1 MNRRHIG
8 SESKTLGRWTTPLV
22 LLAVALAHAVPA
34 AQAQSATRPETE
46 TQWWKGV
53 CETPGIALDF
63 IVVFKP
69 GPERGQYTATI
80 DIPVQ
85 MAKGLPLIDVVLSDT
100 DMRFTIAPP
109 AGAVFELT
117 RTADAKTATG
127 ELKQHGM
134 TFPAHMQR
142 ITEEEAK
149 SVGPPRPQTPKPP
162 FPYTQRDV
170 TYENSKDSTKL
181 AGTLTIPEGAGPH
194 PAVLLITGSGPQD
207 RDETI
212 FGHKPFFVIAD
223 HLTRHGIAVLRVD
236 DRGVGGSTGA
246 KPDVTTADFA
256 TDVEAGVAFL
266 KHQPEIDPR
275 RIGLLGHSEGGEIAP
290 LVAAESH
297 DVACIVLLSGPGL
310 PGSELLILQNE
321 ALLKAAGASPEVIKR
336 HTDAHRAVHECV
348 ARKADEDTLRKAVQ
362 ELVTI
367 QLSASGGPD
376 PTPEQIDSATKLG
389 MAQFTSN
396 WLRWFLTHDPR
407 ETLRKVKCPVLA
419 LGGSLDLQVPPKEN
433 LPEIEKA
440 LKAGGNTDATTKELP
455 GLNHLFQEAK
465 TGQVAEYATIDQ
477 TFSPTALDVLTIWLR
492 THFKLE
498 TSGG

>member
-1 MNRRHIG
+1 M
-8 SESKTLGRWTTPLV
+8 
-22 LLAVALAHAVPA
+22 
-34 AQAQSATRPETE
+34 AQ
-46 TQWWKGV
+46 
-53 CETPGIALDF
+53 
-63 IVVFKP
+63 
-69 GPERGQYTATI
+69 
-80 DIPVQ
+80 
-85 MAKGLPLIDVVLSDT
+85 
-100 DMRFTIAPP
+100 
-109 AGAVFELT
+109 EL
-117 RTADAKTATG
+117 
-127 ELKQHGM
+127 
-134 TFPAHMQR
+134 
-142 ITEEEAK
+142 
-149 SVGPPRPQTPKPP
+149 
-162 FPYTQRDV
+162 
-170 TYENSKDSTKL
+170 
-181 AGTLTIPEGAGPH
+181 
-194 PAVLLITGSGPQD
+194 
-207 RDETI
+207 
-212 FGHKPFFVIAD
+212 
-223 HLTRHGIAVLRVD
+223 
-236 DRGVGGSTGA
+236 
-246 KPDVTTADFA
+246 
-256 TDVEAGVAFL
+256 
-266 KHQPEIDPR
+266 
-275 RIGLLGHSEGGEIAP
+275 
-290 LVAAESH
+290 
-297 DVACIVLLSGPGL
+297 
-310 PGSELLILQNE
+310 E

>member
-1 MNRRHIG
+1 MNLRHIDR
-8 SESKTLGRWTTPLV
+8 ESKTLGGWTTPLV
-22 LLAVALAHAVPA
+22 LLAVALSHAMPA
-34 AQAQSATRPETE
+34 AQARSATRPETE

-53 CETPGIALDF
+53 CDTPGVALDF
-63 IVVFKP
+63 VVVFKP
-69 GPERGQYTATI
+69 AAERGQYTATI

-100 DMRFTIAPP
+100 DLRFTIAPP
-109 AGAVFELT
+109 AGAVFELK
-117 RTADAKTATG
+117 RAADDKTATG

-134 TFPAHMQR
+134 TFPVRMQR

-170 TYENSKDSTKL
+170 TYENPKDGTKL
-181 AGTLTIPEGAGPH
+181 AGTLTLPEGPGPH
-194 PAVLLITGSGPQD
+194 PAVLLITGSGAQD

-212 FGHKPFFVIAD
+212 FGHKPFFVLAD

-256 TDVEAGVAFL
+256 TDVQAGIAFL
-266 KHQPEIDPR
+266 KQQHEIDGR
-275 RIGLLGHSEGGEIAP
+275 RIGLIGHSEGGTIAP

-297 DVACIVLLSGPGL
+297 DVACIVLLAGPGL
-310 PGSELLILQNE
+310 PGDKLLILQNE
-321 ALLKAAGASPEVIKR
+321 ALLKAAGAAPEVIKR

-348 ARKADEDTLRKAVQ
+348 ARKVDEDTLRKAVQ
-362 ELVTI
+362 ELVTV
-367 QLSASGGPD
+367 QLSPPGGPE
-376 PTPEQIDSATKLG
+376 PTSEQIDGATKLG
-389 MAQFTSN
+389 MSQFASS
-396 WLRWFLTHDPR
+396 WVRWFLSHDPR
-407 ETLRKVKCPVLA
+407 ETLRKVKYPVLA
-419 LGGSLDLQVPPKEN
+419 LGGSVDLQVPAKEN

-440 LKAGGNTDATTKELP
+440 LKAGGNTDVTTKELP

-477 TFSPTALDVLTIWLR
+477 TFSPTALDVLTTWLR
-492 THFKLE
+492 AHFKLE
-498 TSGG
+498 TTGG